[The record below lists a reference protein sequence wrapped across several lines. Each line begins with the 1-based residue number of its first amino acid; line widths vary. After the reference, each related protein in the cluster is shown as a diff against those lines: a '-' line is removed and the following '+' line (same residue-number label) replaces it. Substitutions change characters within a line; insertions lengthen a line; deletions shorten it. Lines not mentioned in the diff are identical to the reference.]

1 MTSGEWKPLRKGI
14 RTPALHPRIR
24 RTIGGWR
31 GRVWTRRRWKGDAP
45 LQLDS
50 RRRQHT
56 SYWDA
61 RGRGGNAGAPHQ
73 LMRRSREGPYSIVRL
88 TFGNVDGGGGL
99 AGVRCGMM
107 AQVGGIGISGLSA
120 HGVGG
125 GGVVVVV
132 AVGNGMLCDLGLRC
146 IGGFRI
152 SWEGE
157 DLFQPGLPCTRLR
170 DVA

>member
-1 MTSGEWKPLRKGI
+1 M
-14 RTPALHPRIR
+14 
-24 RTIGGWR
+24 
-31 GRVWTRRRWKGDAP
+31 
-45 LQLDS
+45 
-50 RRRQHT
+50 
-56 SYWDA
+56 
-61 RGRGGNAGAPHQ
+61 
-73 LMRRSREGPYSIVRL
+73 
-88 TFGNVDGGGGL
+88 

-107 AQVGGIGISGLSA
+107 ARAGGIGISGLSA

-125 GGVVVVV
+125 GVVV

-157 DLFQPGLPCTRLR
+157 DLFQPVLPCTRLR